1 MARGKKT
8 GGKDFVHGDPRA
20 GRPKKDPTL
29 AKAAKLTR
37 TEAEQLLTK
46 FMQMDIEELESV
58 LRDKKKKC
66 VEHMIGRIVLMGI
79 KNGDHA
85 RLDFMLNRLIGKVK
99 ENVEHTVVPKIIHN
113 IETGGGATLAI
124 EESDD

>member
-1 MARGKKT
+1 MPRKFEKGNP
-8 GGKDFVHGDPRA
+8 GGP
-20 GRPKKDPTL
+20 GRPRRDPEL
-29 AKAAKLTR
+29 AKASKITR
-37 TEAEQLLTK
+37 TEAELLLSK
-46 FMQMDIEELESV
+46 FMQMDIEELEAI

-99 ENVEHTVVPKIIHN
+99 DTIEVSVKPKIIHN
-113 IETGGGATLAI
+113 LDGGGATLSI
-124 EESDD
+124 EEKDE

>member
-1 MARGKKT
+1 MPKGKPFEKGNP
-8 GGKDFVHGDPRA
+8 GGP
-20 GRPKKDPTL
+20 GRPKSDPEL
-29 AKAAKLTR
+29 RNAHKLTR

-46 FMQMDIEELESV
+46 FMQMDIEELEAI

-99 ENVEHTVVPKIIHN
+99 ENLEVTVKPKIIHN
-113 IETGGGATLAI
+113 LDGGGAVLSI
-124 EESDD
+124 ESEDE